1 MNEDTLL
8 DQNMAEAIIL
18 LREAAKI
25 HRPAPASSSQP
36 PKSPRLIRLL
46 ANFRKQL
53 EDEHGTCFRT
63 EVRNSGIFIC
73 GIHQSTIW
81 AKNLK
86 DCPQLARTLEIFEAV
101 VAKEISLLEADLEA
115 QKSTTDSRRWPTPDR
130 PSTSWGS
137 ASLGEDPDVTK
148 FDFWANLMDEDELG

>member
-8 DQNMAEAIIL
+8 SQDMAEAIIL

-25 HRPAPASSSQP
+25 HRPSSASSSQP

-53 EDEHGTCFRT
+53 EDEHGPCFRT
-63 EVRNSGIFIC
+63 EVRNSGVFIC

-81 AKNLK
+81 AEGLK
-86 DCPQLARTLEIFEAV
+86 DCPQLARTLEIFESV
-101 VAKEISLLEADLEA
+101 VAKELTLLEADLEA
-115 QKSTTDSRRWPTPDR
+115 QKSSTDSRRWPTPDR
-130 PSTSWGS
+130 PAGSWNG
-137 ASLGEDPDVTK
+137 DPDVTRV
-148 FDFWANLMDEDELG
+148 DFWANLMDEERG